1 MRTERFHSRLQ
12 MDIEALRPDQWMNV
26 DFACWEGA
34 VRVRGLGA
42 ENSSVGYLELTCYP
56 LH

>member
-1 MRTERFHSRLQ
+1 